1 NICRAICRGVKD
13 CISKEQNQMRRIG
26 IMGGTFNPI
35 HMGHLL
41 LAEWVKSKAELNEIW
56 LIPNGI
62 SYMKARQ
69 EVAPAMDRLKM
80 TELAAKKNEHFRC
93 LDLEIKRNGYTYT
106 YETLEEL
113 VQTYP
118 EDEFYFILGA
128 DCLFTLETWKYPERI
143 LECCKL
149 IAAVRDE
156 ASMEEMRAKKTELEH
171 RFGGEILLLPFVRL
185 SLSSTEIRER
195 IKQGKSVRYM
205 VPDSVLAYIE
215 EKGLYR
221 EKLL

>member
-1 NICRAICRGVKD
+1 
-13 CISKEQNQMRRIG
+13 MRRIG

-41 LAEWVKSKAELNEIW
+41 LAEWVKSEAELNEIW